1 MIIQCMAII
10 LGNLLENTYDS
21 IVYQKNHR
29 LLSRKDSQ
37 NKRFGVGIE
46 SVREIVTCH
55 GGKVDIMPMENT
67 FRVGISIPINLHTTA
82 PASETAVHT
91 SPLSP

>member
-37 NKRFGVGIE
+37 NKRFEVGIE

-67 FRVGISIPINLHTTA
+67 FRVGISIPIK
-82 PASETAVHT
+82 
-91 SPLSP
+91 